1 MGKPGNGITS
11 KRFVRNSLLLV
22 SIEIIAKGLG
32 VVFFAMVARFLG
44 AKELGL
50 YAFAMAVATFVALPT
65 KFGYERLIQR
75 EVGRQPSDTQRYFW
89 GIITVK
95 VLVALTS
102 WSLLF
107 LVLMFFPKND
117 ATVMALAAGFAL
129 VYSFMEFTNAFFR
142 ANQRPEIEMV
152 VRLIFSIGNLGL
164 GALVLY
170 SGWRLTGVLS
180 AQLVAVTLAVIIGA
194 FSLVHISTK
203 VRITWSWRVLWGYVV
218 SAAPFAGILLALFLS
233 NQTGVIILTPFVGKV
248 DVGYF
253 AAALRLFDPIT
264 LIPAAIMGAF
274 LPMMS
279 GFYIQSLGKFV
290 RTLRFT
296 MKYMFIIA
304 VPLVI
309 LTSLLAHQIV
319 IFLYRESFLP
329 SAQAL
334 QILSAV
340 ILFSFWNYTS
350 ESVLVARNQERILL
364 KLTWIIAGVHVA
376 ANLILIPKFSYLG
389 ACLAILATQA
399 VYAVMLF
406 VLQLRRYL
414 NIFKLMQV
422 IARPAVSATIT
433 ALAVFLMR
441 DQNLFLTMAV
451 GLTIYVGTLFAV
463 GAVNRA
469 EFDFIHGAIKN

>member
-1 MGKPGNGITS
+1 MRQPGNGITP

-22 SIEIIAKGLG
+22 TIEIIAKGLG

-75 EVGRQPSDTQRYFW
+75 EVGRQPADTQRYFW

-95 VLVALTS
+95 ALVALTS
-102 WSLLF
+102 WSILF

-152 VRLIFSIGNLGL
+152 VRLIFSVGNLGL

-170 SGWRLTGVLS
+170 SGWRLAGVLS
-180 AQLVAVTLAVIIGA
+180 AQLVAITLAVCVGA
-194 FSLVHISTK
+194 LTLIHISTK

-218 SAAPFAGILLALFLS
+218 SASPFAGILLALFLS
-233 NQTGVIILTPFVGKV
+233 NQTGVIILTPFAGKV

-279 GFYIQSLGKFV
+279 GLYIQSLGKFV

-364 KLTWIIAGVHVA
+364 KLTWITAGIHVA

-389 ACLAILATQA
+389 ACLAILTTQA

-414 NIFKLMQV
+414 NIFKLMQI

-469 EFDFIHGAIKN
+469 EFNFIQGAIKN